1 MFNTFG
7 RRLFVSS
14 LAIVAAY
21 TVAYGAITNI
31 TNKLAGWIE
40 ETLD

>member
-7 RRLFVSS
+7 PRLFVSS

-21 TVAYGAITNI
+21 TVAYGVITKI
-31 TNKLAGWIE
+31 TNKLPEWIE